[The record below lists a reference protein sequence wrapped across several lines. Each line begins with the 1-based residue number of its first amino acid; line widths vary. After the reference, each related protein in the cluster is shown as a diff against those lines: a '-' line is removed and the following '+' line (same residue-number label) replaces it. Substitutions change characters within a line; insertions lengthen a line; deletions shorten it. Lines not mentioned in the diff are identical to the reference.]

1 VLLVLSNG
9 HRLQQ
14 RLLHRLLHCLQHR
27 ERNSTVALS
36 VGDMA
41 PDFELKNQFG
51 ELVKLSSFIGKK
63 AVTLVFF
70 PLAFTGVCTGELCE
84 LRDNFSI
91 FADDNVELMAISV
104 DNKATLR
111 AFAEDQGYEFALLSD
126 FWPHGA
132 VAQQYGVFLEGP
144 GHSNRATFVIDID
157 GILRASFVT
166 APGEARPLADYREAL
181 AVVAAA

>member
-1 VLLVLSNG
+1 M
-9 HRLQQ
+9 
-14 RLLHRLLHCLQHR
+14 
-27 ERNSTVALS
+27 ALTIG
-36 VGDMA
+36 VRV

-51 ELVKLSSFIGKK
+51 ETVKLSSFIGKK

-70 PLAFTGVCTGELCE
+70 PLAFTGTCTGELCE

-104 DNKATLR
+104 DNNASLR
-111 AFAEDQGYEFALLSD
+111 AFAENQGYEFALLSD

-132 VAQQYGVFLEGP
+132 VAQAFGVFLEGP
-144 GHSNRATFVIDID
+144 GYANRATFVIDID
-157 GILRASFVT
+157 GILRASFTT

-181 AVVAAA
+181 ALVSAP

>member
-1 VLLVLSNG
+1 
-9 HRLQQ
+9 
-14 RLLHRLLHCLQHR
+14 
-27 ERNSTVALS
+27 VALNI
-36 VGDMA
+36 GDKA

-51 ELVKLSSFIGKK
+51 ETVTLSSFAGKK
-63 AVTLVFF
+63 AVTLVFY
-70 PLAFTGVCTGELCE
+70 PLAFTGICTGELCE

-91 FADDNVELMAISV
+91 FADDNVELLAISV

-132 VAQQYGVFLEGP
+132 VAQAYGVFLDGP
-144 GHSNRATFVIDID
+144 GYANRATFVIDID
-157 GILRASFVT
+157 GIIRASFVT

-181 AVVAAA
+181 DGVKAS